1 MKTFQKIKTLDNELL
16 REEQLR
22 DKGVDV
28 LSFEKGDSIVIT
40 EKLDGS
46 NASVKRV
53 GDEIQAFSHHRRLD
67 EDNTL
72 NGFYEFTQNDPVFK
86 DLPEGIIVF
95 GEWLTPHRLKYHNAH
110 YKKFYVFDLFNEHA
124 LTYEGYNGAVG
135 LYSDILFFSK
145 NIMPVPVIYFGD
157 GVNLTELNQ
166 IAVDQEHQSVMSVNG
181 DMEGIV
187 VSDLDKVVPIDEGTK
202 GPIRIKIVN
211 QAFRETK
218 TPKGTGG
225 NGSGDLKV
233 WLANN
238 ITSARVSKAIESM
251 REDGKLTSKVSF
263 DWMKNGNNEQIA
275 LKVLLD
281 AIEESETL
289 PPEIKDLLRF
299 SKKATDKFVALSI
312 KGMI

>member
-16 REEQLR
+16 REGQLR

-28 LSFEKGDSIVIT
+28 LSFEKGDRIVIT

-46 NASVKRV
+46 NASVKYK
-53 GDEIQAFSHHRRLD
+53 GDEIQAFSHHRKLD
-67 EDNTL
+67 KDNTL
-72 NGFYEFTQNDPVFK
+72 NGFYGFTQSTDAFK
-86 DLPEGIIVF
+86 DLPEGIVAF
-95 GEWLTPHRLKYHNAH
+95 GEWLTPHRLKYHMSH
-110 YKKFYVFDLFNEHA
+110 YKKFYLFDVFDESTGEYL
-124 LTYEGYNGAVG
+124 GYNGALS
-135 LYSDILFFSK
+135 LYKHTLSNYD
-145 NIMPVPVIYFGD
+145 NIEMAPIIYSGKD
-157 GVNLTELNQ
+157 VRLIELNQ

-218 TPKGTGG
+218 MPKGTGG